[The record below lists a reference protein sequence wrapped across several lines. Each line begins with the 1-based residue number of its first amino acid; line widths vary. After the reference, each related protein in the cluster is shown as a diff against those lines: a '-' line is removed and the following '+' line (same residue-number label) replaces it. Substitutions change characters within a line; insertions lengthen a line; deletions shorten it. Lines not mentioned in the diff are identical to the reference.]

1 MSCPVCT
8 ADHVIEISLSL
19 LEREVTMHSCP
30 RCDTRWWDES
40 GDRIALDHV
49 LDLASAAV
57 GR

>member
-8 ADHVIEISLSL
+8 ADVIQISMSL
-19 LEREVTMHSCP
+19 LERQVTMHSCP
-30 RCDTRWWDES
+30 RCDTRWWDEG
-40 GDRIALDHV
+40 GDRLALVEV